1 MPGPS
6 ARSTHITA
14 VLRILCAGL
23 WLAACS
29 GGGGGGG
36 SAAPAGSTAPSGH
49 TSSVTVA
56 WSDAQGAVAGYSIY
70 VQRGDGDFKHEADVP
85 QARATVHG
93 VPGSTA
99 RVIVVAFD
107 AAGAHGP
114 SSPSSAPFTFPET
127 NANSQGASAANAGSI
142 RTAAASVLPASNP
155 VASTDP
161 PPADSS
167 DETPAPD
174 LPGGALVWQS
184 GDAFR
189 LTNAAVET
197 TRLFARPSDGAQLAG
212 VADFDA
218 DGQGDLLWVSAT
230 SQLAFMPGSVL
241 RGSGPVSLDSLGTL
255 SAGEQ
260 VVGAGDFDGNGY
272 GDVLVAAAGLIH
284 ARLTVPGSA
293 PTIADLGDS
302 AQAAL
307 AGIADFDANGSDDI
321 AWRASTGALVLWMMD
336 GGRATASVE
345 VALSIDFDV
354 IGIGDF
360 DGDGTAEVAT
370 RGPDGNVF
378 GIGPLAAPPT
388 FEATDLANMQGWT
401 GVGAV
406 DLELDRSD
414 ELVLVSAGAIRFA
427 GLPGDQEVV
436 LDPDAAWQL
445 VTLLP

>member
-6 ARSTHITA
+6 ARFPHITA
-14 VLRILCAGL
+14 VLRILCAGF

-36 SAAPAGSTAPSGH
+36 SAAPAGSTASGQ

-56 WSDAQGAVAGYSIY
+56 WGDAQGAVAGYSVY
-70 VQRGDGDFKHEADVP
+70 VQRGDGFKHEADVP
-85 QARATVHG
+85 QARATLHG
-93 VPGSTA
+93 APGSTA

-107 AAGAHGP
+107 AGYAHGLA
-114 SSPSSAPFTFPET
+114 SPSSAPFTFPES

-142 RTAAASVLPASNP
+142 RNAAASVLPASNP

-161 PPADSS
+161 PSADSS

-189 LTNAAVET
+189 LTNAAVEA
-197 TRLFARPSDGAQLAG
+197 TRLFARPSDGAQLVG

-260 VVGAGDFDGNGY
+260 VVGAGDFDGDGY
-272 GDVLVAAAGLIH
+272 GDVLVAAAGVIH

-345 VALSIDFDV
+345 VALSIDSDV

-360 DGDGTAEVAT
+360 DGDGPAEVAT
-370 RGPDGNVF
+370 RDPGGNVF
-378 GIGPLAAPPT
+378 VIGPLAASPT
-388 FEATDLANMQGWT
+388 FEAADLANMQGWT
-401 GVGAV
+401 SMGAV
-406 DLELDRSD
+406 DLERDRSD

-427 GLPGDQEVV
+427 GLPGDQVV
-436 LDPDAAWQL
+436 ELDPDAPWQL